1 MVGETTGHGVVSA
14 VNKATIDDVE
24 VAGRRVLV
32 RVDFNVPMADGRI
45 VDDRRIREELPTI
58 EALRARHARVLLVTH
73 LGRPKGKVDESL
85 RVAPLAERLGE
96 LLGTTVRVA
105 TDVVGES
112 AQQLS
117 NSLRDGEVGMLE
129 NVRFEPGEE
138 ANDPEFAR
146 RLARLADVYVNDA
159 FGTAHRA
166 HASTE
171 GVGHVLPAVAGYL
184 MTRELEMLGGV
195 LETPRRPLVA
205 IIGGAKISTK
215 IGVLRHLLPRVDTLW
230 VGGAMACTF
239 YRALGE
245 ETGTS
250 LVEPD
255 QVETARALL
264 EEARR
269 EGVGDLRL
277 PVDLVVA
284 RDAKDASETDVV
296 SWKAIPADRMVVDV
310 GPDTVAQISAT
321 CREAGTVVWNGPLGI
336 YEVEAFAEG
345 TRRVAQALAESGA
358 QTVVGGGDLA
368 AALKQLGIADRITH
382 VSTGGGATLEFLEG
396 RVLPG
401 VAVLRERGA

>member
-1 MVGETTGHGVVSA
+1 MGDTAGHTAVSA
-14 VNKATIDDVE
+14 VNRATIDDVE
-24 VAGRRVLV
+24 VTGRRVLV

-45 VDDRRIREELPTI
+45 VDDRRIREAVPTI
-58 EALRARHARVLLVTH
+58 EALRERGARVLVVTH
-73 LGRPKGKVDESL
+73 LGRPKGKVDDSL

-105 TDVVGES
+105 GDVAGPS
-112 AQQLS
+112 AQELS
-117 NSLRDGEVGMLE
+117 QSLRDGEVGMLE

-138 ANDPEFAR
+138 ANDPGFAR
-146 RLARLADVYVNDA
+146 SLAALADVYVNDA

-195 LETPRRPLVA
+195 LEAPRRPLVA
-205 IIGGAKISTK
+205 IIGGAKISSK

-255 QVETARALL
+255 QVDTARELL
-264 EEARR
+264 EQAR
-269 EGVGDLRL
+269 GTDGGDLRL

-284 RDAKDASETDVV
+284 RDAKDDSQTEVV
-296 SWKAIPADRMVVDV
+296 AWKAIPADRTVVDV

-321 CREAGTVVWNGPLGI
+321 CRDAGTVVWNGPLGI

-345 TRRVAQALAESGA
+345 TRGVAQALAGSDA
-358 QTVVGGGDLA
+358 TTVVGGGDLA
-368 AALKQLGIADRITH
+368 AALKQLGVADRITH

-401 VAVLRERGA
+401 VAVLRERGN

>member
-1 MVGETTGHGVVSA
+1 MGDTTGHTAVSA
-14 VNKATIDDVE
+14 VNRATIDDVE
-24 VAGRRVLV
+24 VTGRRVLV

-45 VDDRRIREELPTI
+45 VDDRRIREAVPTI
-58 EALRARHARVLLVTH
+58 EALRSRGARVLVATH
-73 LGRPKGKVDESL
+73 LGRPKGKVDDSL

-96 LLGTTVRVA
+96 LLGAPVRVA
-105 TDVVGES
+105 TDVAGPS
-112 AQQLS
+112 AQALS
-117 NSLRDGEVGMLE
+117 QGLRDGEVGMLE

-138 ANDPEFAR
+138 ANDPDFAR
-146 RLARLADVYVNDA
+146 SLAALADIYVNDA

-171 GVGHVLPAVAGYL
+171 GVGHALPAVAGYL

-195 LETPRRPLVA
+195 LEAPRRPLVA
-205 IIGGAKISTK
+205 IIGGAKISSK
-215 IGVLRHLLPRVDTLW
+215 IGVLRHLLPRVDALW

-255 QVETARALL
+255 QVDTARELL
-264 EEARR
+264 EQARR
-269 EGVGDLRL
+269 PDGGDLRL

-296 SWKAIPADRMVVDV
+296 AWKSIPADRMVVDV
-310 GPDTVAQISAT
+310 GPDTVAQIAAT
-321 CREAGTVVWNGPLGI
+321 CRDAGTVVWNGPLGI
-336 YEVEAFAEG
+336 YEVDAFAEG
-345 TRRVAQALAESGA
+345 TRGVAQALAESDA
-358 QTVVGGGDLA
+358 TTVVGGGDLA
-368 AALKQLGIADRITH
+368 AALKQLGIAGRITH

-401 VAVLRERGA
+401 VAVLRERGN

>member
-1 MVGETTGHGVVSA
+1 MGDTTGHTAVSA
-14 VNKATIDDVE
+14 VNRATIDDVE
-24 VAGRRVLV
+24 VTGRRVLV

-45 VDDRRIREELPTI
+45 VDDRRIREAVPTI
-58 EALRARHARVLLVTH
+58 EALRSRGARVLVATH
-73 LGRPKGKVDESL
+73 LGRPKGKVDDSL

-96 LLGTTVRVA
+96 LLGAPVRVA
-105 TDVVGES
+105 TDVAGPS
-112 AQQLS
+112 ARELS
-117 NSLRDGEVGMLE
+117 QGLRDGEVGMLE

-138 ANDPEFAR
+138 ANDPDFAR
-146 RLARLADVYVNDA
+146 SLAALADVYVNDA

-195 LETPRRPLVA
+195 LEAPRRPLVA
-205 IIGGAKISTK
+205 IIGGAKISSK
-215 IGVLRHLLPRVDTLW
+215 IGVLRHLLPRVDALW

-255 QVETARALL
+255 QVDTARELL
-264 EEARR
+264 EQARR
-269 EGVGDLRL
+269 PDGGDLRL

-284 RDAKDASETDVV
+284 RDAKGASQTDVV
-296 SWKAIPADRMVVDV
+296 AWKSIPADRMVVDV
-310 GPDTVAQISAT
+310 GPDTVAQIAAT
-321 CREAGTVVWNGPLGI
+321 CRDAGTVVWNGPLGI
-336 YEVEAFAEG
+336 YEVDAFAEG
-345 TRRVAQALAESGA
+345 TRGVAQALAESEA
-358 QTVVGGGDLA
+358 TTVVGGGDLA
-368 AALKQLGIADRITH
+368 AALKQLGIAGRITH

-401 VAVLRERGA
+401 VAVLRERGN